1 MLAKALAK
9 EPEERYATCRE
20 LLDDARDALGIAAE
34 RPSWR
39 RLPRRTKIAVGLVA
53 LAIAAA
59 AVVPALLLTGGG
71 SEDAQT
77 PSYEPT
83 LAVAVDSL
91 QRIDPSTNELVA
103 TFPAGDDPVAVAAGE
118 DSVWTASKID
128 STVTRVDPGNDAVT
142 TVTSADAP
150 TDIVIAGGYLWVLED
165 DTSIHQTDPV
175 TGVVAQTLEL
185 KEIEAGPGL
194 LAAGPDSVWGAILC
208 RCGDPNSPES
218 HHGVVEIRLDPDALY
233 SPDSP
238 NVRKIDVSRAGPIDI
253 AVGEGAVWVT
263 SDYAAYAELMRFD
276 PARGSLAETIRI
288 EGGAAG
294 IAAGAGAVW
303 VANPVG
309 DTVSRIDPATNAIV
323 ERIAVGD
330 DPVAVAVGDGLSG

>member
-1 MLAKALAK
+1 M
-9 EPEERYATCRE
+9 
-20 LLDDARDALGIAAE
+20 
-34 RPSWR
+34 
-39 RLPRRTKIAVGLVA
+39 
-53 LAIAAA
+53 
-59 AVVPALLLTGGG
+59 
-71 SEDAQT
+71 
-77 PSYEPT
+77 
-83 LAVAVDSL
+83 

-103 TFPAGDDPVAVAAGE
+103 TFPAGDDPVAIAAGE

-142 TVTSADAP
+142 TATSADAP
-150 TDIVIAGGYLWVLED
+150 TDVVIAGGYLWILED

-263 SDYAAYAELMRFD
+263 SDYAAYAEVMRFD

-288 EGGAAG
+288 EDGAAG
-294 IAAGAGAVW
+294 IAAGDGRRLGREPARRHGL
-303 VANPVG
+303 PHRPG
-309 DTVSRIDPATNAIV
+309 DERGRRADRGRRRPARGRGRRRI
-323 ERIAVGD
+323 RLGD
-330 DPVAVAVGDGLSG
+330 ELPGRDGLTDRSGHEPGRCDDRGRPAARPHRRRRRRRLGDRALA